1 MNIYSTIRKLAKSVK
16 SQNLFT
22 ASKEINGI
30 RIFKNTINF
39 SKFQEFYLSWL
50 YSYDL
55 IYRDLIT
62 EKISVHVMDNE
73 LFTDSYLL
81 WRKEKKYN
89 QEQKDTVKKDV
100 HLVVGTTINFPK
112 ED

>member
-1 MNIYSTIRKLAKSVK
+1 MNIYSITRKFAQITK

-30 RIFKNTINF
+30 RLFKNTINF
-39 SKFQEFYLSWL
+39 SKLQEFYLSWL

-62 EKISVHVMDNE
+62 EKISKHVTDNE

-81 WRKEKKYN
+81 WRKEKKYKH
-89 QEQKDTVKKDV
+89 EQKDNTKKDV
-100 HLVVGTTINFPK
+100 HLIAGNKIIFPK
-112 ED
+112 R